1 MGRNSVLGLSLLA
14 ILFLSVSPAFAG
26 PIQLITFNGLQD
38 MQQVG
43 NFYNGGGPSNVPN
56 LGISFSSNF
65 YGLRSEC
72 ATGST
77 IGNCI
82 PGGQGSGAFL
92 PDPTQTPAIFI
103 LGTPGTM
110 ATGYMNVTGG
120 FSSGINFLYTA
131 AFKETFTVWSG
142 ANGTG
147 TVLATLTL
155 NPNNGACAGGPAYC
169 NWTSVGVAFSGT
181 AGSVTFSG
189 SANGIGITDVTLG
202 SNLSALPEPSSFWL
216 LGSGLLGVAVP
227 RVRRLLKI

>member
-14 ILFLSVSPAFAG
+14 ILFLSVSPAFAR
-26 PIQLITFNGLQD
+26 PIQLINFNGLQD

-72 ATGST
+72 ATT

-110 ATGYMNVTGG
+110 ATGYMNVDGEGRMEWTRTPIAGVNCTIPGAKIG
-120 FSSGINFLYTA
+120 FSA
-131 AFKETFTVWSG
+131 APV
-142 ANGTG
+142 
-147 TVLATLTL
+147 
-155 NPNNGACAGGPAYC
+155 
-169 NWTSVGVAFSGT
+169 SVQILP
-181 AGSVTFSG
+181 
-189 SANGIGITDVTLG
+189 SA
-202 SNLSALPEPSSFWL
+202 
-216 LGSGLLGVAVP
+216 
-227 RVRRLLKI
+227 